1 MPFPLAAAIAGGSSI
16 LSGVLG
22 NSAISQ
28 QNEANRQFS
37 REMYTRQRADALA
50 DRDFENNYNSPAE
63 QMKRLKA
70 GGLNPNLVYGNGAAQ
85 VQSTNTRPSKADV
98 PHQEAQQFGFL
109 VNAAMAAFDAVKTQA
124 QTNLLEQ
131 QRKTAESLEYLN
143 KARQSFTDKQ
153 WDLTEEERKALVRRN
168 HIGEH
173 TIQADIERP
182 KLQNTQIAANTA
194 YTIAQN
200 IRANVLAGQSIQE
213 SLQRIA
219 TGKSQV
225 KLNEATAA
233 RLRILMRGDEFKN
246 KVSELEAKLAK
257 TGAFRNEG
265 VEQGINKLIM
275 RMINEIFDVDY

>member
-1 MPFPLAAAIAGGSSI
+1 MAFPIAAIAGGSSI
-16 LSGVLG
+16 LSGVL
-22 NSAISQ
+22 NNAAIDK
-28 QNEANRQFS
+28 QNQYNRDFA

-98 PHQEAQQFGFL
+98 PQQEAQQFGFL
-109 VNAAMAAFDAVKTQA
+109 LNAAMSAFDAVKTQA

-143 KARQSFTDKQ
+143 KSRESFTDKQ
-153 WDLTEEERKALVRRN
+153 SDLTDQEIRNLVRRN
-168 HIGEH
+168 YIGDN
-173 TIQADIERP
+173 TINADIERP

-194 YTIAQN
+194 YTLAQN
-200 IRANVLAGQSIQE
+200 VRADLLAGQTIQE
-213 SLQRIA
+213 SLQKIA

-233 RLRILMRGDEFKN
+233 RLRVLMRGDEFKN

-275 RMINEIFDVDY
+275 RMINEIFEVDY